1 MFTMPKEIDIKKEEL
16 YDLYINKN
24 MTRKQC
30 ADYFGCSDP
39 CIKIKIRKYG
49 IQKPK
54 NLENKNKI
62 RRETLVCKYCGNPFE
77 VEKFRAN
84 NERYLR
90 KNCSYKCASAAM
102 ELGEEHKKL
111 NRTINSARRRARMQE
126 AFDPS
131 ADYDAIKQIYFTARQ
146 MSIETGIKYEVDHI
160 IPISK
165 GGKHHQDNLQIITMT
180 ENRKKGSKIV

>member
-1 MFTMPKEIDIKKEEL
+1 MPKEIVIEKEEL

-24 MTRKQC
+24 MTRQQC

-49 IQKPK
+49 LQKPK
-54 NLENKNKI
+54 ELENRNKV
-62 RRETLVCKYCGNPFE
+62 RRETILCKYCGNPFE

-84 NERYLR
+84 NQRYLR
-90 KNCSYKCASAAM
+90 KNCSYECARAAM
-102 ELGEEHKKL
+102 EFGEEHRTL
-111 NRTINSARRRARMQE
+111 TRTIQSAKRRARMQE

-131 ADYDAIKQIYFTARQ
+131 TDYDAIKEIYFTARK
-146 MSIETGIKYEVDHI
+146 MSMETGIKYEVDHI

-180 ENRKKGSKIV
+180 ENRRKGSKIL